1 MRRLVLTVGVI
12 WLLCGTAEASPVGE
26 AVGRVWTFG
35 VNIVRCVIEHS
46 VQIVE
51 FGGRMV
57 VCALEKAN
65 PEPLIP

>member
-1 MRRLVLTVGVI
+1 MLS
-12 WLLCGTAEASPVGE
+12 GTAEASPVGE

-57 VCALEKAN
+57 VCSLEKAN
-65 PEPLIP
+65 PAPLIP